1 MSDNQPK
8 PGEPAAATA
17 APASATAPATAAPR
31 RPYRGVLRWAL
42 LIAGPVIVG
51 AVAWHYYELSRL
63 RAVTDN
69 AYVQADSVAVS
80 AAVGGPILRVRVA
93 ENQLVHA
100 GDILFEIDD
109 ASFRIARDQAAAQ
122 LATVR
127 SFVEGLESSYAQVL
141 EEMALAETDIDYAE
155 GELARQQGLADRSLG
170 TKSDFDKAQHE
181 LDAAR
186 LQIPI
191 LRQRL
196 AQLESQLGGSPHPT
210 VESHSAYRMVQA
222 MLEKAELELERT
234 QVRAPIDGIVSQVP
248 LPGDYAAPGT
258 PVLALVANGNLW
270 VEANFKETELT
281 HVKVGQPAI
290 VRIDTYP
297 DVELRGQVESISP
310 ATGAEFSVIP
320 AQNASGNWVKV
331 AQRIP
336 VRIRLENPGSDIA
349 LRAGMSATVTVDISA
364 EMRGDASPAFSAAP
378 GARDDLASRSA
389 AAAQ

>member
-8 PGEPAAATA
+8 PVEPAATTVTPVSTAT
-17 APASATAPATAAPR
+17 PTTPR
-31 RPYRGVLRWAL
+31 RPARRALRWTL
-42 LIAGPVIVG
+42 LIAGPVLVG

-80 AAVGGPILRVRVA
+80 AVVGGPILRVRVA

-100 GDILFEIDD
+100 GDVLFEIDD
-109 ASFRIARDQAAAQ
+109 AGFRIARDQAEAQ

-141 EEMALAETDIDYAE
+141 EEMALAETDIDYAQV
-155 GELARQQGLADRSLG
+155 ELTREQGLADRGLG
-170 TKSDFDKAQHE
+170 TKSNLDKAQHE
-181 LDAAR
+181 LDTAR
-186 LQIPI
+186 QQIPI
-191 LRQRL
+191 LQQRL

-210 VESHSAYRMVQA
+210 VESHAAFRMVLA
-222 MLEKAELELERT
+222 MLEKAELDLERT
-234 QVRAPIDGIVSQVP
+234 VVRAPIDGIVSQVP

-258 PVLALVANGNLW
+258 PVLAIVSNGNLW
-270 VEANFKETELT
+270 VEANFKETQLT
-281 HVKVGQPAI
+281 HVKVGQPAS
-290 VRIDTYP
+290 VRVDTYP
-297 DVELRGQVESISP
+297 DVEIRGRVESISP

-336 VRIRLENPGSDIA
+336 VRVRLENPDSAIA

-364 EMRGDASPAFSAAP
+364 ETRDDAPPALSSEQ
-378 GARDDLASRSA
+378 GTRDDLASRSA
-389 AAAQ
+389 AAPQ